1 MVVSYGIIGGSSILK
16 GTTTTTIK
24 DLQLPIDL
32 GRKTIFNDLKRI
44 KFLKRLNGSRTLGR
58 FQSVIR
64 PSEVFYDV
72 DTRVNDE

>member
-16 GTTTTTIK
+16 GTTTIIK

-64 PSEVFYDV
+64 PSEVFNDV